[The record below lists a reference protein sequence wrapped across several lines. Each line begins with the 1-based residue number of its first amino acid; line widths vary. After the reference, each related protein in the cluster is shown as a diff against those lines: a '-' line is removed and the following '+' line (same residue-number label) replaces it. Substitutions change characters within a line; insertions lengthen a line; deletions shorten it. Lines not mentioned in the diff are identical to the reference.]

1 MLAMSESINQ
11 VALALDLL
19 ATFAGVFLAFMLDR
33 LIDWRRDEKI
43 KKVLLRNI
51 AHELNRVKDD
61 LTGEVKRVTHDV
73 YDSAVA
79 SGRLNFLASE
89 QLMKITDVYTKIE
102 NTNIRAMSVIIAN
115 EAFGRSKSDAFF
127 REEYSSLTN
136 AYNIRKQE
144 TSKLIDEILKEPWL
158 SRYAQ
163 KS

>member
-1 MLAMSESINQ
+1 MSESANEVI
-11 VALALDLL
+11 LPLELL
-19 ATFAGVFLAFMLDR
+19 VTFSGVFLAFMLDR

-51 AHELNRVKDD
+51 SHELNRVKED
-61 LTGEVKRVTHDV
+61 LTGEVKRLNHDI

-79 SGRLNFLASE
+79 SGRLNFLPPE
-89 QLMKITDVYTKIE
+89 QLMQITDVYTKIK
-102 NTNIRAMSVIIAN
+102 NADIRAMSVIIAK
-115 EAFGRSKSDAFF
+115 EAFDRSKSDHAQ
-127 REEYSSLTN
+127 EDSSLKNLEN

-144 TSKLIDEILKEPWL
+144 ASKLIDEILKEPWL

>member
-1 MLAMSESINQ
+1 MSESVNEVI
-11 VALALDLL
+11 LPLELL
-19 ATFAGVFLAFMLDR
+19 VTFAGVFLAFMLDR

-51 AHELNRVKDD
+51 AHELNRLKDD
-61 LTGEVKRVTHDV
+61 LTGEAKRISHDV

-89 QLMKITDVYTKIE
+89 QLMKITNVYTKIK
-102 NTNIRAMSVIIAN
+102 NAGTRAMSVIITK
-115 EAFGRSKSDAFF
+115 EAFDQSKSVHSQ
-127 REEYSSLTN
+127 EEYSSLKNLDN
-136 AYNIRKQE
+136 AFNITKQE
-144 TSKLIDEILKEPWL
+144 AIKSIDEILKEPWL